1 MDSCYILADGI
12 LTSLYA
18 YFNSKYVDS
27 MYMESYVLT
36 IQQWASYQQERTRN
50 PLEK

>member
-1 MDSCYILADGI
+1 MDSCYILSDGI
-12 LTSLYA
+12 LTSLYP
-18 YFNSKYVDS
+18 YFNRIYVDS

-36 IQQWASYQQERTRN
+36 IQQWASYQQEKTRN